1 MLPAETSLKETI
13 RGRLRPNADTRRL
26 TVEWVCSMRIRS
38 EQITEF
44 KDKKNLMTKMMVQN
58 LSSRTTV
65 ESLNRLFSEFG
76 AVRSVSLAT
85 DIMTGRCGGF
95 GFVHLDEQQT
105 GTALS
110 ALNGRYLGDRVLHV
124 TYEQKRDYKGVP
136 IQRNKD
142 R

>member
-1 MLPAETSLKETI
+1 
-13 RGRLRPNADTRRL
+13 
-26 TVEWVCSMRIRS
+26 MRIRS

-105 GTALS
+105 GTALC
-110 ALNGRYLGDRVLHV
+110 ALNGRCIGDRVLHV
-124 TYEQKRDYKGVP
+124 TYEQKRDHEITP
-136 IQRNKD
+136 IKHNQNCP
-142 R
+142 

>member
-1 MLPAETSLKETI
+1 
-13 RGRLRPNADTRRL
+13 
-26 TVEWVCSMRIRS
+26 MRIRS
-38 EQITEF
+38 EQIAEI
-44 KDKKNLMTKMMVQN
+44 KEKKNSMTKMMVQN
-58 LSSRTTV
+58 LSSCTTV
-65 ESLNRLFSEFG
+65 ESLHRLFSEFG

-105 GTALS
+105 GTALY
-110 ALNGRYLGDRVLHV
+110 ALNGRCLGDRVLHV
-124 TYEQKRDYKGVP
+124 TYEQKRDHGNVP

>member
-1 MLPAETSLKETI
+1 
-13 RGRLRPNADTRRL
+13 
-26 TVEWVCSMRIRS
+26 MRIRS

-44 KDKKNLMTKMMVQN
+44 KDKKNLMTKMMVHN

-105 GTALS
+105 GTALC

-124 TYEQKRDYKGVP
+124 TYEQKRDHKSVP

>member
-1 MLPAETSLKETI
+1 
-13 RGRLRPNADTRRL
+13 
-26 TVEWVCSMRIRS
+26 
-38 EQITEF
+38 
-44 KDKKNLMTKMMVQN
+44 MTKMMVQN

-105 GTALS
+105 GSALC
-110 ALNGRYLGDRVLHV
+110 ALNGRYLGDRALHV
-124 TYEQKRDYKGVP
+124 TYEQKQDHDSAR
-136 IQRNKD
+136 IWRNKAHP
-142 R
+142 

>member
-1 MLPAETSLKETI
+1 
-13 RGRLRPNADTRRL
+13 
-26 TVEWVCSMRIRS
+26 MRIRS

-85 DIMTGRCGGF
+85 DIMTGRCRGF

-105 GTALS
+105 GAALC
-110 ALNGRYLGDRVLHV
+110 ALNGRHIGDRVLQV
-124 TYEQKRDYKGVP
+124 SYEQKRNHESTP
-136 IQRNKD
+136 IQLNTGHP
-142 R
+142 